1 MAITLLKGASKLH
14 EEMLRSVMKSPMAFF
29 DSTPAGRVIN
39 RFSKD
44 MDESKRNISSLFWF
58 IIFYQLFVY
67 IILSVDVRMPYY
79 TEFVVQAMFLCLSQL
94 FVVCLVYPL
103 FIVVVIVLLVI
114 FALCDIWMNKGV
126 IETRKLEN
134 KTKGPVITDITSVLP
149 GIPVIRGFERQSVF
163 QKKYVIIN

>member
-1 MAITLLKGASKLH
+1 
-14 EEMLRSVMKSPMAFF
+14 
-29 DSTPAGRVIN
+29 
-39 RFSKD
+39 
-44 MDESKRNISSLFWF
+44 
-58 IIFYQLFVY
+58 
-67 IILSVDVRMPYY
+67 MPYY

-103 FIVVVIVLLVI
+103 FIVVVLVLLVI

-134 KTKGPVITDITSVLP
+134 KTKGPVLTDITSVLP

-163 QKKYVIIN
+163 QKKFVINLVMSGVSEIGVL